1 MNLKTIQHHRYEKGL
16 PQEGNFILGQ
26 KNGSNIFVYQAF
38 NDSIADYAIKNQ
50 KFGGKDYSFER
61 MTWIKPNFLW
71 MMYRSD
77 WAEKDNNQSRILA
90 IEMTFEGFEELLANG
105 VLTSYD
111 KSYGDEST
119 WRENLSNSN
128 VRIQWDPDHNFKGE
142 KLRRRAVQIG
152 IKNEALQKFNN
163 EFIKSIQDITSFVKE
178 QKTKID
184 SGDEWF
190 YVMNESIIEV
200 NSALKKKFSIPEV
213 FRTPFVEGII
223 SEFNNTKTITQ
234 ANFEKLLIDSDE
246 PERDEFVGYV
256 KNYKNPELSRYLL
269 KTAIAYR
276 RDDELGAFDCMCE
289 DLLMFSY
296 FASKNKDA
304 IDLHLI
310 LEAKMVDFDT
320 WCGFDGEMIF
330 YPLGLQPTKEY
341 IAANKDFLVENVEG
355 FAPQTADYFIESFD
369 EEYVYNQIHSRAFWY
384 F

>member
-26 KNGSNIFVYQAF
+26 KNGANIFVYQAF

-50 KFGGKDYSFER
+50 KFGGLDYSFDR

-77 WAEKDNNQSRILA
+77 WAEKDSNQSRILA
-90 IEMTFEGFEELLANG
+90 IEMTFEGFEELLNNG

-119 WRENLSNSN
+119 WRDNLSNSD
-128 VRIQWDPDHNFKGE
+128 VRIQWDPDHNVKGE
-142 KLRRRAVQIG
+142 KLKRRAVQIG

-163 EFIKSIQDITSFVKE
+163 EYIKSIQDITAFVKE

-184 SGDEWF
+184 SGNEWF

-213 FRTPFVEGII
+213 FRTPFVEGLI
-223 SEFNNTKTITQ
+223 SEFNNKKTIDQ
-234 ANFEKLLIDSDE
+234 ANFEKLLLYSDH

-256 KNYKNPELSRYLL
+256 KNYKNTELSRYLL

-276 RDDELGAFDCMCE
+276 RDDELGEFDCMCE

-341 IAANKDFLVENVEG
+341 IAANKEFLEENIEG
-355 FAPQTADYFIESFD
+355 FGLETADYFIESFG
-369 EEYVYNQIHSRAFWY
+369 EEYVYKQIHSRAFWY

>member
-26 KNGSNIFVYQAF
+26 KNGANIFVYQAF

-50 KFGGKDYSFER
+50 KFGGPDYSFDR

-77 WAEKDNNQSRILA
+77 WAEKDSNQSRILA
-90 IEMTFEGFEELLANG
+90 IEMTFEGFEELLNNG

-119 WRENLSNSN
+119 WRDNLSNSD

-142 KLRRRAVQIG
+142 KLQRRAFQIG

-163 EFIKSIQDITSFVKE
+163 EYIKSIQDITAFVKE

-184 SGDEWF
+184 SGNEWF

-213 FRTPFVEGII
+213 FRTPFVEGLI
-223 SEFNNTKTITQ
+223 SEFNNKKTIDQ
-234 ANFEKLLIDSDE
+234 ANFEKLLLYSDH

-256 KNYKNPELSRYLL
+256 KNYKNTELSRYLL

-276 RDDELGAFDCMCE
+276 RDDELGEFDCMCE

-341 IAANKDFLVENVEG
+341 IAANKEFLEENIEG
-355 FAPQTADYFIESFD
+355 FGLETADYFIESFD
-369 EEYVYNQIHSRAFWY
+369 EEYVYKQIHSRAFWY